1 MLEFHNSDFIL
12 DVMTVPVIIRLG
24 VWSPYNA
31 DKGKDTNLGL
41 LHNEEL
47 KVTTVLRI
55 HPLICFRGI
64 ITSCFW
70 LLRFDSYLVCY
81 HFG

>member
-41 LHNEEL
+41 LHKED
-47 KVTTVLRI
+47 
-55 HPLICFRGI
+55 HDGPLH
-64 ITSCFW
+64 TSSD
-70 LLRFDSYLVCY
+70 LLSWHCILLF
-81 HFG
+81 